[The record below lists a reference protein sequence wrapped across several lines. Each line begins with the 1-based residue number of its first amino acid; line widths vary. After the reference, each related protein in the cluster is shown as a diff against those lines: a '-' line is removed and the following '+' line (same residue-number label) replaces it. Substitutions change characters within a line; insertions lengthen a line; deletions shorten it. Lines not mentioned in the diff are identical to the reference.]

1 MKERFYIK
9 LIFAGLAFLC
19 LLNTASGQS
28 QTISVGVFEFQDES
42 GAKLPAEFTQKIAR
56 ELAQKMNAV
65 HKDVLARPFNAATD
79 VSLIKAMNVEQLGAL
94 GKQHGVKFIIRGGLL
109 AASDDTSS
117 GDASA
122 SVQLYAD
129 IVSVETSSIK
139 SVRAEGSS
147 GEKDKALQNAIGPLA
162 ELIHQAIIS
171 PAPENEQPQTPDD
184 MSAESDP
191 KDVDAAE
198 SDEELQ
204 QLIAQAE
211 TLVTDGSNGNAER
224 LASLSESLATLKT
237 ALKSK
242 ATLLEAGKDTESA
255 DQKIAAQKEK
265 LQAALSSLSQD
276 ESPGQSDHAQIEQP
290 SGEKK
295 NMLARINEY
304 AGEALGII
312 QKIQEMRAALRS
324 ESKGDHQEGIS
335 EPDPTGEVPPPA
347 MEPTE
352 EISGV
357 VTEMGEPVAGVTV
370 TEPESGANAT
380 TDSDGSYALQGV
392 AAGRLTNLVLTRSG
406 RQLAKG
412 RINLLR
418 GRASIADFELKPKT
432 NATTRPTLRIIP
444 STVQVARIKT
454 RDAGV
459 GVLKGTVQDAQGRP
473 LPRALVN
480 LKGFAIART
489 NSQGQYVIRGVPPG
503 THRLIVHRSGLKPK
517 TEIVRVAAKKNIES
531 KTQFVAADK
540 IPKAKNQQPVLI
552 RGTGNVARKAVA
564 GNPDNNREGQPRNKI
579 ISTKETSPV
588 QFRNNP
594 PRGPVNNAKTGKPVF
609 RGIEI
614 RKGQLRGRVLDAK
627 TSRPIPGAIVSLKGQ
642 RNITSDGQGFYAFDG
657 LSAGAYQVIARKGD
671 FLDNIASA
679 VIRPGETTTTNIRL
693 NPKPRTRFR

>member
-9 LIFAGLAFLC
+9 LIFASLAFCC

-28 QTISVGVFEFQDES
+28 QTVSVGVVEFQDES
-42 GAKLPAEFTQKIAR
+42 GAKLPAEFKQKIAR
-56 ELAQKMNAV
+56 ELAQKLNAA

-79 VSLIKAMNVEQLGAL
+79 SSSIKAMDVEQLGAL

-109 AASDDTSS
+109 AAGDETSS

-129 IVSVETSSIK
+129 IVSVETSGIK

-147 GEKDKALQNAIGPLA
+147 SDKDKALQNAIGQLA

-171 PAPENEQPQTPDD
+171 PAPESEQPQAPDD
-184 MSAESDP
+184 TSTESDP

-211 TLVTDGSNGNAER
+211 TLVTDGANGNAER
-224 LASLSESLATLKT
+224 LASLSQSLATLKA

-276 ESPGQSDHAQIEQP
+276 ESSGQSDDTQIEQP

-324 ESKGDHQEGIS
+324 ESKGDQQEGIS

-357 VTEMGEPVAGVTV
+357 VTEMGEPVGGVTV

-392 AAGRLTNLVLTRSG
+392 AAGRLTNLVLTKSG

-412 RINLLR
+412 RINLVR

-432 NATTRPTLRIIP
+432 TGTTRPTLRIIP

-454 RDAGV
+454 RDGRCRRAERHGSRRAG
-459 GVLKGTVQDAQGRP
+459 
-473 LPRALVN
+473 
-480 LKGFAIART
+480 
-489 NSQGQYVIRGVPPG
+489 PP
-503 THRLIVHRSGLKPK
+503 
-517 TEIVRVAAKKNIES
+517 VA
-531 KTQFVAADK
+531 TRF
-540 IPKAKNQQPVLI
+540 
-552 RGTGNVARKAVA
+552 
-564 GNPDNNREGQPRNKI
+564 
-579 ISTKETSPV
+579 
-588 QFRNNP
+588 
-594 PRGPVNNAKTGKPVF
+594 GKP
-609 RGIEI
+609 
-614 RKGQLRGRVLDAK
+614 
-627 TSRPIPGAIVSLKGQ
+627 
-642 RNITSDGQGFYAFDG
+642 
-657 LSAGAYQVIARKGD
+657 
-671 FLDNIASA
+671 
-679 VIRPGETTTTNIRL
+679 
-693 NPKPRTRFR
+693 

>member
-9 LIFAGLAFLC
+9 LVFTGLAFLC
-19 LLNTASGQS
+19 LLNIASGQS

-56 ELAQKMNAV
+56 ELAQRLNAV
-65 HKDVLARPFNAATD
+65 NKDVLARPFNTATD
-79 VSLIKAMNVEQLGAL
+79 SSLIEAMNVEQLGAL
-94 GKQHGVKFIIRGGLL
+94 GKQHGVKYIIRGGLL
-109 AASDDTSS
+109 AASDETSS

-122 SVQLYAD
+122 SVQLYAE
-129 IVSVETSSIK
+129 IVSVETSGIK
-139 SVRAEGSS
+139 SVRAEGSGS
-147 GEKDKALQNAIGPLA
+147 KKDKALQNAIGQLA

-171 PAPENEQPQTPDD
+171 PSPENEQPQNEQPQAPDD
-184 MSAESDP
+184 MSIESDP

-224 LASLSESLATLKT
+224 LASLSESLATLKS

-276 ESPGQSDHAQIEQP
+276 EPSGQSDGTQTEQP

-312 QKIQEMRAALRS
+312 QKIQEMRAALRG
-324 ESKGDHQEGIS
+324 ESRGDHLEGIS
-335 EPDPTGEVPPPA
+335 EPDPASPA
-347 MEPTE
+347 MGPTE

-357 VTEMGEPVAGVTV
+357 VTEMGEPVGGVTV

-392 AAGRLTNLVLTRSG
+392 AAGRLTNLVLTKSG
-406 RQLAKG
+406 RRLAGG
-412 RINLLR
+412 RINLVR

-432 NATTRPTLRIIP
+432 NGTARPTQRILP
-444 STVQVARIKT
+444 STVLVARIKT
-454 RDAGV
+454 RDGNV

-489 NSQGQYVIRGVPPG
+489 NSQGQYVIRGVPAG
-503 THRLIVHRSGLKPK
+503 AHRLIVYRSGLKPK
-517 TEIVRVAAKKNIES
+517 TEIVRVATEKSSES
-531 KTQFVAADK
+531 KTQFAAADK
-540 IPKAKNQQPVLI
+540 IPKARNQQPALI
-552 RGTGNVARKAVA
+552 RGTGKTVA
-564 GNPDNNREGQPRNKI
+564 GNREGQPRNNI
-579 ISTKETSPV
+579 ISAKETPPAQS
-588 QFRNNP
+588 RNNP
-594 PRGPVNNAKTGKPVF
+594 QRGPVNNAKTGRPVF
-609 RGIEI
+609 RVIET

-627 TSRPIPGAIVSLKGQ
+627 TSRPIPGVIVSLKGQ
-642 RNITSDGQGFYAFDG
+642 QNLISDRQGYYAFDG

-671 FLDNIASA
+671 FLDSIASI
-679 VIRPGETTTTNIRL
+679 VIRPGEITTTNIRL
-693 NPKPRTRFR
+693 NPKSRARFR

>member
-19 LLNTASGQS
+19 LLNIAFGQS
-28 QTISVGVFEFQDES
+28 QTISVGVFEFRDES

-56 ELAQKMNAV
+56 ELAQKLNAV

-79 VSLIKAMNVEQLGAL
+79 ASLIEAMNVEQLGAL

-109 AASDDTSS
+109 AASNETSS

-129 IVSVETSSIK
+129 VVSVETSGIK
-139 SVRAEGSS
+139 SVRAEGIGSD
-147 GEKDKALQNAIGPLA
+147 KDKALQNAIGQLA

-171 PAPENEQPQTPDD
+171 PAPENEQPQAPDD
-184 MSAESDP
+184 ISTESDP

-224 LASLSESLATLKT
+224 LASLSESLATLKA

-276 ESPGQSDHAQIEQP
+276 ESSGQSDDTQIEQP

-312 QKIQEMRAALRS
+312 QKIQEMRAAFRS
-324 ESKGDHQEGIS
+324 GSKGDHLEGVS
-335 EPDPTGEVPPPA
+335 EPDPASPA

-357 VTEMGEPVAGVTV
+357 VTEMGEPVGGVTV

-412 RINLLR
+412 RINLVR

-432 NATTRPTLRIIP
+432 NGTTRPTLRIIP

-454 RDAGV
+454 RDGNV

-489 NSQGQYVIRGVPPG
+489 NSQGQYVIRGVPAG
-503 THRLIVHRSGLKPK
+503 AHRLIVHRSGLRPK
-517 TEIVRVAAKKNIES
+517 TEIVRVAAKKSSES
-531 KTQFVAADK
+531 KTQFAAADK
-540 IPKAKNQQPVLI
+540 IPKAKNRQPMLI
-552 RGTGNVARKAVA
+552 RGTGNLARKTVA
-564 GNPDNNREGQPRNKI
+564 GNREGQPRDKI
-579 ISTKETSPV
+579 ISAKETPPA

-594 PRGPVNNAKTGKPVF
+594 PRGPVNNSKTGKPVF
-609 RGIEI
+609 RVIET

-627 TSRPIPGAIVSLKGQ
+627 TSRPISGVIVSLKGQ
-642 RNITSDGQGFYAFDG
+642 RNIISDNQGFYAFDG

-671 FLDNIASA
+671 FLDSIAST